1 MTLVPTSAQHSPP
14 NAASRDG
21 RPTASFDLLAQAV
34 AAGQCPL
41 PPDLPDADVDRLCDA
56 VQQIRRSRLIRLIA
70 RAIAH
75 EMLAETSQP
84 GEPAP

>member
-1 MTLVPTSAQHSPP
+1 MTHVHTSAQHLLPG
-14 NAASRDG
+14 AASRDG

-34 AAGQCPL
+34 AAGQCPV
-41 PPDLPDADVDRLCDA
+41 PPDLPDADVDRLRDA

-75 EMLAETSQP
+75 EMLAETNQP
-84 GEPAP
+84 GEPLP